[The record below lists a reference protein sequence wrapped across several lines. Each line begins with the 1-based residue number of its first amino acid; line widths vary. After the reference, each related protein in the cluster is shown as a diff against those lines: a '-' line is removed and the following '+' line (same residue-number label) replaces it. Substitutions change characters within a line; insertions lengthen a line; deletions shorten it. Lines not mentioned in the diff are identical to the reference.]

1 MNPAL
6 PGNDRGKWASALLA
20 VLVHVVLGLFLFYG
34 IRWQN
39 RLPDP
44 VEVEL
49 VSPPPPAAAQVA
61 PPQPPAPPAPAR
73 PAPPPPP
80 PKPEPDDEPEPP
92 PRKRPDIAIKAPEP
106 RKQPPKPEK
115 ELVRPEPKKPEP
127 RPEPKP
133 EPRKPEPRPEPKKPE
148 PKPEPRPEPKK
159 PEPKPEPKKPDP
171 REAARAEA
179 QARAEQARLDKI
191 RADKEA
197 RDAKVAAERS
207 RALEERRMRE
217 LMAHDSEHAKQSGEI
232 QKELARIANE
242 KAKASDSRALKAY
255 ADKIAAK
262 VRGNIILPPGVS
274 GNPVGVFYVDQ
285 LPDGSV
291 IEVRLKRSTGNAQL
305 DAAIERAIQKS
316 SPLPK
321 PDRSELFQRTLNFE
335 FYPLRD

>member
-1 MNPAL
+1 
-6 PGNDRGKWASALLA
+6 
-20 VLVHVVLGLFLFYG
+20 
-34 IRWQN
+34 
-39 RLPDP
+39 
-44 VEVEL
+44 
-49 VSPPPPAAAQVA
+49 
-61 PPQPPAPPAPAR
+61 
-73 PAPPPPP
+73 
-80 PKPEPDDEPEPP
+80 
-92 PRKRPDIAIKAPEP
+92 
-106 RKQPPKPEK
+106 
-115 ELVRPEPKKPEP
+115 
-127 RPEPKP
+127 
-133 EPRKPEPRPEPKKPE
+133 
-148 PKPEPRPEPKK
+148 
-159 PEPKPEPKKPDP
+159 
-171 REAARAEA
+171 
-179 QARAEQARLDKI
+179 
-191 RADKEA
+191 
-197 RDAKVAAERS
+197 
-207 RALEERRMRE
+207 MRE

-274 GNPVGVFYVDQ
+274 GDPVALFYVDQ

>member
-1 MNPAL
+1 MNLAAPLPEEERTNVPAL
-6 PGNDRGKWASALLA
+6 VLA
-20 VLVHVVLGLFLFYG
+20 ALVHLLLIGALFFG
-34 IRWQN
+34 VQWKSQEAAS
-39 RLPDP
+39 
-44 VEVEL
+44 VAVEL
-49 VSPPPPAAAQVA
+49 WS
-61 PPQPPAPPAPAR
+61 
-73 PAPPPPP
+73 APPPSAVRPP
-80 PKPEPDDEPEPP
+80 PVVEP
-92 PRKRPDIAIKAPEP
+92 
-106 RKQPPKPEK
+106 
-115 ELVRPEPKKPEP
+115 
-127 RPEPKP
+127 
-133 EPRKPEPRPEPKKPE
+133 
-148 PKPEPRPEPKK
+148 K

-321 PDRSELFQRTLNFE
+321 PDRAELFQRTLNFE

>member
-1 MNPAL
+1 
-6 PGNDRGKWASALLA
+6 
-20 VLVHVVLGLFLFYG
+20 
-34 IRWQN
+34 
-39 RLPDP
+39 
-44 VEVEL
+44 
-49 VSPPPPAAAQVA
+49 
-61 PPQPPAPPAPAR
+61 
-73 PAPPPPP
+73 
-80 PKPEPDDEPEPP
+80 
-92 PRKRPDIAIKAPEP
+92 
-106 RKQPPKPEK
+106 
-115 ELVRPEPKKPEP
+115 
-127 RPEPKP
+127 
-133 EPRKPEPRPEPKKPE
+133 
-148 PKPEPRPEPKK
+148 
-159 PEPKPEPKKPDP
+159 
-171 REAARAEA
+171 
-179 QARAEQARLDKI
+179 
-191 RADKEA
+191 
-197 RDAKVAAERS
+197 
-207 RALEERRMRE
+207 MRE